1 MKMNEGFFWPALF
14 LAICVLG
21 YSIAPH
27 CWRADATLTC
37 LLNDR

>member
-1 MKMNEGFFWPALF
+1 MKKPIFWIATALVAC
-14 LAICVLG
+14 LLG
-21 YSIAPH
+21 YSVAPH